1 MNNYTPFLKLKTN
14 EVTALSEVDIS
25 LQYELTPFFDFPR
38 DSEDMSEDKFILKA
52 GKAKKS
58 IAKHLKNIPSFYLDN
73 FDIDSTLTINGD
85 SSYKYLLELFSNLPM
100 IPVVGIDR
108 NNEHIDS
115 VIFAKEMGILN
126 SNQIA
131 IRFTPEDFEDFELV
145 VDDIE
150 DMLNEVL
157 EMFEK
162 IDIIFDCRICINQN
176 VNTLSSNII
185 DFIKKFTNTYKVNK
199 IIITGSS
206 IPASIADII
215 STDTEV
221 EQLRDE
227 LNIFNT
233 VFNTPSMEFN
243 LFLGDYGIVSP
254 NYSDI
259 SIQSSLM
266 RTVTAPK
273 IIYSFDKKHFIIRGK
288 GLQQYGN
295 GQYNTLSQVVVL
307 KHFYRGNT
315 YSYGDNFLE
324 EKSLN
329 VGNQVTQSSI
339 LKPTINAHITYMLN
353 DYTY

>member
-25 LQYELTPFFDFPR
+25 LQSELTPFFDFPR
-38 DSEDMSEDKFILKA
+38 DNKTMSEDKFITKA

-73 FDIDSTLTINGD
+73 FDIDSNLTIDGD
-85 SSYKYLLELFSNLPM
+85 SNYKYLLELFSNLPM

-108 NNEHIDS
+108 NDEHINS
-115 VIFAKEMGILN
+115 VINAKETGILN
-126 SNQIA
+126 GNKIA
-131 IRFTPEDFEDFELV
+131 IRFTPEDFEEYELV
-145 VDDIE
+145 ADDIE
-150 DMLNEVL
+150 DMLNEVIK
-157 EMFEK
+157 MFQEV
-162 IDIIFDCRICINQN
+162 DIIFDCRVCINQN

-185 DFIKKFTNTYKVNK
+185 DFIKKFTDTYEVNK
-199 IIITGSS
+199 VIITGSS

-215 STDTEV
+215 STDTEI
-221 EQLRDE
+221 EQLRNE

-233 VFNTPSMEFN
+233 VVNTPSMIFN
-243 LFLGDYGIVSP
+243 LFLGDYGVVSP

-259 SIQSSLM
+259 DIKDSLM

-273 IIYSFDKKHFIIRGK
+273 ILYPYDKKHFIIRGK

-295 GQYNTLSQVVVL
+295 EQYNVLSKIITLKS
-307 KHFYRGNT
+307 FYRGKE

-329 VGNQVTQSSI
+329 IGNQVTQSSI